1 MVALVERFRAFS
13 RVDAHVEPMRLPPV
27 PATLMQHV
35 VWAGVG
41 EKIQVDG
48 RYAGGSAFLTWLA
61 DLKRHGLEPVVESLA
76 PQELA
81 QARESTSDGQS
92 GDAYLE
98 FLEMSRRRHVE
109 AAELG
114 ASDLHVLQRED
125 HAEFQLRIDGELW
138 TVPEWELNAAQGE
151 AFVRATCVGL
161 ATVKEPTFNPLEFQ
175 EAQIS
180 GNKLPETDIESVR
193 ITRGPA
199 YPIEAGGGVMVN
211 RLQPRRHTATLT
223 AKWRHGPATI
233 P

>member
-81 QARESTSDGQS
+81 QARESTSEDLDG
-92 GDAYLE
+92 LI
-98 FLEMSRRRHVE
+98 L
-109 AAELG
+109 LL
-114 ASDLHVLQRED
+114 ASDQSDFINGAVINAD
-125 HAEFQLRIDGELW
+125 DG
-138 TVPEWELNAAQGE
+138 
-151 AFVRATCVGL
+151 
-161 ATVKEPTFNPLEFQ
+161 
-175 EAQIS
+175 
-180 GNKLPETDIESVR
+180 
-193 ITRGPA
+193 
-199 YPIEAGGGVMVN
+199 MV
-211 RLQPRRHTATLT
+211 
-223 AKWRHGPATI
+223 
-233 P
+233 